1 MKPILLPVLLPA
13 FARAGLAQNQ
23 PAPEPPVPVSQA
35 RPAVPAQPAAV
46 AEQRL
51 YGPGSST
58 LIAPEAARSVVEKFR
73 AAYGAANAPR
83 IVIYV
88 NRSLVDA
95 AGLKLTGHTEKYSEK
110 TADGKA
116 TSGET
121 SGTNTYTVKDVASP
135 ALADQQTVR
144 DIERLLGR
152 AFRNGGAKLADQR
165 IAGSMLTAQP
175 GARLIGDQAGKERDA
190 LAQSADIAVEVLISS
205 RNLTVAEVSGDT
217 TVAVPDIQMTAIR
230 LKDAA
235 ILGQA
240 SASDV
245 LGQGAAR
252 AAKQFSVADITEA
265 TALALMEDML
275 MSANPPVSAPAPA
288 PTPPTAAVPVK

>member
-1 MKPILLPVLLPA
+1 MKSFLLPLVLPA
-13 FARAGLAQNQ
+13 ITVVALAQSQ
-23 PAPEPPVPVSQA
+23 PAPEPPVPVTKA
-35 RPAVPAQPAAV
+35 WPEAAAQPV
-46 AEQRL
+46 APADQRL
-51 YGPGSST
+51 YGPTSAT
-58 LIAPEAARSVVEKFR
+58 LIAPSVAQGVVEKFR
-73 AAYGAANAPR
+73 AAYGATNAPR

-88 NRSLVDA
+88 NRSLVDP
-95 AGLKLTGHTEKYSEK
+95 AGLKLTGRTEKYAE
-110 TADGKA
+110 TTTDGKS
-116 TSGET
+116 TKSKT
-121 SGTNTYTVKDVASP
+121 SGTNTYTVKDAP
-135 ALADQQTVR
+135 TPTLADQQTVR

-165 IAGSMLTAQP
+165 TAGVMLTAQP
-175 GARLIGDQAGKERDA
+175 ASRLLGDQAAKERDA

-205 RNLTVAEVSGDT
+205 RNLPVVEVSGDS

-245 LGQGAAR
+245 LGQSAAR
-252 AAKQFSVADITEA
+252 AAKQFGVSEITEA

-275 MSANPPVSAPAPA
+275 SSA
-288 PTPPTAAVPVK
+288 K

>member
-1 MKPILLPVLLPA
+1 MKSFLLPLVLPA
-13 FARAGLAQNQ
+13 LTVVALAQSQ
-23 PAPEPPVPVSQA
+23 PAPEPPVPVTKA
-35 RPAVPAQPAAV
+35 WPEAGAQPV
-46 AEQRL
+46 APADQRL
-51 YGPGSST
+51 YGPTSAT
-58 LIAPEAARSVVEKFR
+58 LIAPSVAQGVVEKFR
-73 AAYGAANAPR
+73 AAYGATDAPR

-88 NRSLVDA
+88 NRSLVDP
-95 AGLKLTGHTEKYSEK
+95 AGLKLTGRTEKYAE
-110 TADGKA
+110 TTTDGKS
-116 TSGET
+116 TKSKT
-121 SGTNTYTVKDVASP
+121 SGTNTYAVKDASTP
-135 ALADQQTVR
+135 TLADQQTVR

-165 IAGSMLTAQP
+165 TAGVMLTAQP
-175 GARLIGDQAGKERDA
+175 AARLLGDQAAKERDA

-205 RNLTVAEVSGDT
+205 RNLPVVEVSGDS

-245 LGQGAAR
+245 LGQSAAR
-252 AAKQFSVADITEA
+252 AAKQFGVSEITEA

-275 MSANPPVSAPAPA
+275 SSA
-288 PTPPTAAVPVK
+288 K